1 MPDPAK
7 SVGDIDDVLSSIR
20 RLVAEQPGPKWRDTE
35 GAADGAVRP
44 SADDRLVLTP
54 ALRVT
59 DSTAPAEVAPPAE
72 EPAQDEAEIAG
83 AVADLDLSGDDAPAA
98 EPGESDKEAMADP
111 VPEAAADYADPVSLD
126 TPDEVGAVAEAEATD
141 AAIPD
146 ATAVDAAPVMTEG
159 APAQDALGT
168 DAVIATPQG
177 LPDPHEAAS
186 ELADATHDATDMAE
200 AIAAND
206 AGSPDVA
213 VDQPPEDLDSG
224 ASPVDEPASR
234 VVGDDGW
241 RPEMRL
247 FDWEASAETAED
259 APDPVTDTTPEFES
273 ETGDANW
280 PDETADRA
288 VLDLAAVREGE
299 AAVAPSDPGT
309 DSLAAAAAVST
320 GFTPIFS
327 RRATDPDAAVTPPAA
342 DGVEDPLADAEPIQ
356 GVPDAMAEDGGDP
369 MAAATPSQAED
380 DTAAETRVN
389 LWDPGADTFHLV
401 DDVADDT
408 TAADDSA
415 GTDDVAFSSVRE
427 VTTTEAAQGVPGPTV
442 DDGPQVVTAPDDVVT
457 PEAAGVAALAAS
469 SDHDEIGEDADGDTD
484 APDTL
489 DMSFLEEEVL
499 RRIVA
504 EAVRE
509 ELQGALGE
517 RITRNVRK
525 LVRREIR
532 LVLAVDELD

>member
-59 DSTAPAEVAPPAE
+59 E
-72 EPAQDEAEIAG
+72 
-83 AVADLDLSGDDAPAA
+83 
-98 EPGESDKEAMADP
+98 EAMADP
-111 VPEAAADYADPVSLD
+111 VPEAAADLADPVSLD

-234 VVGDDGW
+234 VS
-241 RPEMRL
+241 
-247 FDWEASAETAED
+247 SAMTGGGPKCVCSTGKPLPETAED
-259 APDPVTDTTPEFES
+259 AADPLH
-273 ETGDANW
+273 
-280 PDETADRA
+280 RH
-288 VLDLAAVREGE
+288 
-299 AAVAPSDPGT
+299 DPGVRIRNRRFE
-309 DSLAAAAAVST
+309 LA
-320 GFTPIFS
+320 G
-327 RRATDPDAAVTPPAA
+327 RDR
-342 DGVEDPLADAEPIQ
+342 
-356 GVPDAMAEDGGDP
+356 
-369 MAAATPSQAED
+369 
-380 DTAAETRVN
+380 
-389 LWDPGADTFHLV
+389 
-401 DDVADDT
+401 
-408 TAADDSA
+408 
-415 GTDDVAFSSVRE
+415 
-427 VTTTEAAQGVPGPTV
+427 
-442 DDGPQVVTAPDDVVT
+442 
-457 PEAAGVAALAAS
+457 
-469 SDHDEIGEDADGDTD
+469 
-484 APDTL
+484 
-489 DMSFLEEEVL
+489 
-499 RRIVA
+499 
-504 EAVRE
+504 
-509 ELQGALGE
+509 
-517 RITRNVRK
+517 
-525 LVRREIR
+525 
-532 LVLAVDELD
+532 